1 METPK
6 KQHRK
11 DNNNIGRIIL
21 AVNNLIRQLFAILLA
36 GTLRMPTFESPLQV
50 RRRRKQTLTSQ
61 PTTPHTGLVAEIFVH
76 NHLYSLHKEL
86 YQVTIP
92 SIWRVTM
99 IAVSFCGLALK
110 MG

>member
-6 KQHRK
+6 KRHRK

-36 GTLRMPTFESPLQV
+36 GMLRMPTFESPLQV